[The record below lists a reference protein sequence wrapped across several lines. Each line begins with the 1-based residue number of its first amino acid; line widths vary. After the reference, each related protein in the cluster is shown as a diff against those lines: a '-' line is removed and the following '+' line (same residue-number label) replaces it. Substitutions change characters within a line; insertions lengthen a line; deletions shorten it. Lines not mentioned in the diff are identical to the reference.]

1 MDLIKDVL
9 ECRAVGWEAATKRDT
24 TQRCDV
30 FAVFVV
36 AFVIVVIVT
45 ILILLLLLLVAAGL
59 KSGVTTTACSY
70 ILCLW

>member
-45 ILILLLLLLVAAGL
+45 ILILLLLLVAAGL

-70 ILCLW
+70 IRCLW